1 MCSSLGEIH
10 TNFYSVCNTPCDVH
24 QNTQIHVRFL
34 AAEFCPVT
42 VFVGDDDV
50 DDDEWWL
57 FDIALVTETGSDA
70 PATREP
76 WRDN

>member
-1 MCSSLGEIH
+1 MPS
-10 TNFYSVCNTPCDVH
+10 DVH

-42 VFVGDDDV
+42 VFVGDD
-50 DDDEWWL
+50 EWWL
-57 FDIALVTETGSDA
+57 FDIALVTETDSDA
-70 PATREP
+70 PAAREP